1 MHCFRCISE
10 VTFGLLGEMATE
22 HHLRREIIRCGA
34 LLHTSGFIAATDG
47 NLSVRLDDNRV
58 LVTPTG
64 MSKGMMKTSDLVIV
78 DMEGRK
84 LKGRREVTSEI
95 GMHLLVYR
103 MRPDVNAV
111 VHAHPRTATGF
122 AAAGIALNQPL
133 VCEVVIGLGQIP
145 LAPYGT
151 PGTPELAE
159 TLKPLI
165 PDFDAILMANHG
177 VVAYGTDLQSAYMKM
192 ETVEHFAQI
201 TLVTHLLGK
210 QQPLDVAHLEKLL
223 AVRSR
228 YMGDVTSAA
237 RMPAFFNDQPAD
249 DLVEEPLGE
258 SKSFHSIRHRPGSGF
273 RRGN

>member
-133 VCEVVIGLGQIP
+133 VCEVVIGLGQSP